1 MMMLMMLMLR
11 NHMSYSKANSITAS
25 SHTSPRFLS
34 ISVRSYHFK
43 ILTKQN
49 LSLRLCGFL
58 KKTLFASRARPRAK
72 RKMAITPGVYV
83 FYGTHG
89 GKILVGNHVFSVM
102 RRYRTRVCKWVSNT
116 VEPTWMMWPW
126 WVKIPD
132 EDFTGINPSIFAM
145 QLLTVPTSVYL
156 QRQRPLF
163 CWQSRRHFEL
173 VNLTWHRF
181 TFFDQI

>member
-1 MMMLMMLMLR
+1 MCGGGGEEGGSPSSTSPPALPSSPCSLPPAPGSTLVLQPRVELKRIILRKMVMLMMLMLR

-25 SHTSPRFLS
+25 SHTSPRVLS
-34 ISVRSYHFK
+34 ISVKSYHFK

-102 RRYRTRVCKWVSNT
+102 RCYRTRVCK
-116 VEPTWMMWPW
+116 
-126 WVKIPD
+126 
-132 EDFTGINPSIFAM
+132 
-145 QLLTVPTSVYL
+145 
-156 QRQRPLF
+156 
-163 CWQSRRHFEL
+163 
-173 VNLTWHRF
+173 
-181 TFFDQI
+181 